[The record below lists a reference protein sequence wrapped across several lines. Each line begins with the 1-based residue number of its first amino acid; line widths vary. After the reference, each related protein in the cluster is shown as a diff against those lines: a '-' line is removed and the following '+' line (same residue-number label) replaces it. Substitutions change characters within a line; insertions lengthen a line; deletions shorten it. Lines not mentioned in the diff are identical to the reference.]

1 MSSRR
6 IPVEFTWHQYYDLA
20 QQFYDDSDSNK
31 TLSEALLRS
40 AISRAYFATHCLAR
54 NYLLNEKQLQPPKDK
69 KDMHSWVIDQ
79 ISKDPNIGKVH
90 IQLNRLRDDRN
101 KADYEDVVRRINRL
115 AEGALLGAR
124 KAIEILDQL

>member
-1 MSSRR
+1 
-6 IPVEFTWHQYYDLA
+6 
-20 QQFYDDSDSNK
+20 
-31 TLSEALLRS
+31 
-40 AISRAYFATHCLAR
+40 
-54 NYLLNEKQLQPPKDK
+54 
-69 KDMHSWVIDQ
+69 MHSWVIDQ